1 MPRSGSKS
9 SGRLFGFCPAAF
21 TVTVEGMTEMMR
33 RPSSLAFVR
42 LALLIS
48 ISGAFAYP
56 AATARADEEDRNY
69 DFTDA
74 FYLQNGVNPAGLV
87 NRRTGTDGLSVFDTP
102 FFASQR
108 DVRVTL
114 TLPAYSHSGNQFFW
128 NVLGEFDATAF
139 TNNAAGR
146 AARTLAERSAIFVSP
161 SRSGGPL
168 VLGNNRQADM
178 IDLRNGY
185 FSNNPLGLWVI
196 VFVNYTPS
204 AFTAAGRQEVDRLA
218 ARNGRD
224 LDGTAIIKNLSELED
239 FEKKGLVTRRTR
251 PLDGS
256 AGPRYSVCPVIE
268 DPTDGGIAPDAFLA
282 AVRRSDGTPVEPAF
296 VRNFLSLQQTGVWA
310 D

>member
-1 MPRSGSKS
+1 MSGSS
-9 SGRLFGFCPAAF
+9 PSGQRLGSCPAAL
-21 TVTVEGMTEMMR
+21 TVTVERMTEMMR
-33 RPSSLAFVR
+33 PPRSLAFVR

-48 ISGAFAYP
+48 ISGAFACP
-56 AATARADEEDRNY
+56 SATAWADEEDRNY
-69 DFTDA
+69 DFTNA

-102 FFASQR
+102 LFASQR
-108 DVRVTL
+108 NVRVTL

-146 AARTLAERSAIFVSP
+146 AARTLAERSPFFAPP

-185 FSNNPLGLWVI
+185 FGNNPLGLWVI

-204 AFTAAGRQEVDRLA
+204 AFTAGGRPGGGPPPGPERPGPPRGGPIQTTSGPVEIA
-218 ARNGRD
+218 
-224 LDGTAIIKNLSELED
+224 
-239 FEKKGLVTRRTR
+239 KKG
-251 PLDGS
+251 GG
-256 AGPRYSVCPVIE
+256 GPR
-268 DPTDGGIAPDAFLA
+268 
-282 AVRRSDGTPVEPAF
+282 
-296 VRNFLSLQQTGVWA
+296 
-310 D
+310 